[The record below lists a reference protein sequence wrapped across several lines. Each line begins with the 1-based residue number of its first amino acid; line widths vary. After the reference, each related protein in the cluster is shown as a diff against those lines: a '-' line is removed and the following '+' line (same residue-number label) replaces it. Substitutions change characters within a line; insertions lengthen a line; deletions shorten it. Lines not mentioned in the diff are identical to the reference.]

1 MPGHTSQAPPHHDV
15 RDDAGRDDFVS
26 AIEAL
31 EPGNRQRR
39 VLYEMALFLHQP
51 FIEMLLTFNRA
62 N

>member
-1 MPGHTSQAPPHHDV
+1 MPGHTSQAPTITTSAMTQ
-15 RDDAGRDDFVS
+15 AGMISS
-26 AIEAL
+26 ARSRRS
-31 EPGNRQRR
+31 NRAIASGR